1 MRPILLP
8 GAMVPI
14 PDALAAF
21 ANASPA
27 EQLRRTAVVLRGA
40 RRIYGRR
47 VASLSGCLFLL
58 ARVDGVHAAA
68 ERARHV
74 LQAVVGGELRRWEA
88 QAARAHVRTAIRA
101 ALAYCAPARPGWL
114 VAL

>member
-1 MRPILLP
+1 MSPILP
-8 GAMVPI
+8 GATVPV

-27 EQLRRTAVVLRGA
+27 EQLRRTAVVLRGT
-40 RRIYGRR
+40 RRMYGRR

-68 ERARHV
+68 SRARHV

-88 QAARAHVRTAIRA
+88 QATRANVRTTLRA
-101 ALAYCAPARPGWL
+101 ALAHCAGRSGWL